1 MEKMNISKSQNGS
14 FNMRKILILLLA
26 FLVIFIGCESDS
38 NGPNGNG
45 DDNLPTVTTAAV
57 KSVTQTTAV

>member
-1 MEKMNISKSQNGS
+1 
-14 FNMRKILILLLA
+14 MRKILILLLA